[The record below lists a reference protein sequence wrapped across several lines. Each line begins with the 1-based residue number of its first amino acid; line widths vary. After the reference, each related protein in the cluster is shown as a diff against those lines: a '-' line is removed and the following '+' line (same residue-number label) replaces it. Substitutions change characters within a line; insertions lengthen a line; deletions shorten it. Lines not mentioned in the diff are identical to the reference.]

1 MATRETLERRLR
13 RHQRNL
19 EALEVERTKYG
30 YTTSEP
36 VTVQEAIIREEQTI
50 EEIEAE
56 LAALDAES
64 QHHLNDSDGAD
75 TSKQAQM
82 DAAQLSRIENKLDTL
97 TERTFDTRQ
106 RMAALERDMADM
118 AQRMARL
125 EAQVAAM
132 QHGPENVNRTWL
144 VSGAVLLLSMFVV
157 VMILAW
163 RLL

>member
-1 MATRETLERRLR
+1 MATRRTLERRLAR
-13 RHQRNL
+13 YRRNL
-19 EALEVERTKYG
+19 DELEAQRVNYG
-30 YTTSEP
+30 IAVPEKLDSDIRRLDD
-36 VTVQEAIIREEQTI
+36 AIAET
-50 EEIEAE
+50 EAE
-56 LAALDAES
+56 LDALNADS
-64 QHHLNDSDGAD
+64 QHHLNSDGAD
-75 TSKQAQM
+75 DDKQAQM
-82 DAAQLSRIENKLDTL
+82 DAAQLSRIETKLDTL

-118 AQRMARL
+118 RRDMAEL
-125 EAQVAAM
+125 KAEMTAM